1 MWYFHNSSI
10 IGLLIIHLYNCYC
23 RVPKEISA
31 ICGQYYPMNIFC
43 HGYLLRKKKNI
54 NHLLRKMRNI
64 LPSKLIAYIYM
75 YIQSVFLLKTELQPF
90 FLHLSRRDSFTAIIW
105 WFSICICVCLDWPVL
120 SLVYL
125 WTWAVLRRYASS
137 GIREV
142 IVLFKIIFDLAM
154 W

>member
-64 LPSKLIAYIYM
+64 LPSKLIAYIYVHPICVSFKNWITTLFPSSISPWFIHSNHLM
-75 YIQSVFLLKTELQPF
+75 IFYMHMCMPRLASLVPRVLVDVSSVKALCILWYP
-90 FLHLSRRDSFTAIIW
+90 RGDSFI
-105 WFSICICVCLDWPVL
+105 
-120 SLVYL
+120 
-125 WTWAVLRRYASS
+125 
-137 GIREV
+137 
-142 IVLFKIIFDLAM
+142 
-154 W
+154 